1 MTIDE
6 KAEVLRVSGATA
18 LVTVYGLTLNEWVAA
33 ITIFYLLAQI
43 VILAPKAYAVIA
55 GLVKHFKG
63 K

>member
-6 KAEVLRVSGATA
+6 KAEVLRVGGATT

-55 GLVKHFKG
+55 AAIKRMRRK
-63 K
+63 